1 MRRLVVGLIIA
12 AVVIAGGYFTYTS
25 FFAEQEEATTTVD
38 VNSIALDT
46 GVDVVSAE
54 GRITPLDSTS
64 LAFLLGG
71 EVAEVLVSEGDTV
84 AAGDPLIRLIDTDQ
98 QLTLQQA
105 EAGLVQAQANLQT
118 AEAGLAQAEAG
129 LETSKLGV
137 TAAEVQLAL
146 LTADLTEEQL
156 AAQESQVNVAE
167 ASITQASGSRAAALE
182 GPTAGQIT
190 AAEAQVQAAQ
200 AALLA
205 PRNRL
210 DQLQRDGANDDQIRQ
225 AQLAYNAAVANVQ
238 AAQANLD
245 DLRAGATAAQQQA
258 ANAGVSAAIARRDAA
273 QANFNLSLA
282 GPQAEQIRV
291 VELGVEQ
298 ANLQIASAELA
309 VQQAQVQVQNAQNGI
324 AEAEAAVESAQAL
337 LSKMTLTAPFAGTIA
352 SVDAKAGEIIV
363 PGVPVIIL
371 ADFSRWQVETTDLTE
386 LNIVSVKRGLPVE
399 ITIDAFPGETLAGTI
414 TDIASVSDLVLG
426 DVTYMVTID
435 LDDTN
440 GLPLRWGMTSF
451 INVDVDQ

>member
-12 AVVIAGGYFTYTS
+12 AVVIAGGYFAYTS
-25 FFAEQEEATTTVD
+25 FFAEQEETTTAVD
-38 VNSIALDT
+38 VNNIALDT

-54 GRITPLDSTS
+54 GRVVPLRDTD
-64 LAFLLGG
+64 LAFLIGG
-71 EVAEVLVSEGDTV
+71 EVVEILVSEGDEV

-98 QLTLQQA
+98 QLTVQQA

-118 AEAGLAQAEAG
+118 AEAGLGQAQAG
-129 LETSKLGV
+129 LESAKLGV

-156 AAQESQVNVAE
+156 AVQESQVEVAE
-167 ASITQASGSRAAALE
+167 ASITQASGSRAAVLE
-182 GPTAGQIT
+182 GPTAGQIA

-225 AQLAYNAAVANVQ
+225 AQLAYNAAVANLQ

-245 DLRAGATAAQQQA
+245 DLRAGAPAGQQQA
-258 ANAGVSAAIARRDAA
+258 ANAGVSAAVAQRDAA
-273 QANFNLSLA
+273 QANLNLSLA
-282 GPQAEQIRV
+282 GPQPERVRVAEVGVQQA
-291 VELGVEQ
+291 ELQV
-298 ANLQIASAELA
+298 STAELA
-309 VQQAQVQVQNAQNGI
+309 VQQAEVQVQNAQNGV
-324 AEAEAAVESAQAL
+324 AEAEAAVEAARAAL
-337 LSKMTLTAPFAGTIA
+337 DKTVLTAPFAGVVAT
-352 SVDAKAGEIIV
+352 VDAKIGQV
-363 PGVPVIIL
+363 VTPGIPVISI
-371 ADFSRWQVETTDLTE
+371 ADFSGWQIETTDLTE
-386 LNIVSVKRGLPVE
+386 LNVVSIKRGLPVE
-399 ITIDAFPGETLAGTI
+399 VTIDAFPGETLDGTV

-435 LDDTN
+435 IDDTN
-440 GLPLRWGMTSF
+440 DLPLRWGMTAF